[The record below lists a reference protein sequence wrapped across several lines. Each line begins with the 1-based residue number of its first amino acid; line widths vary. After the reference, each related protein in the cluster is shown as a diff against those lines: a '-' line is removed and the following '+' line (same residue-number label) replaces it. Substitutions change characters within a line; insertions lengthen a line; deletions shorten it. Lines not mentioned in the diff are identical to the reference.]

1 MNRQILDYLQH
12 HQGQDIGEAMFRVI
26 DGVQKEEDVRKRVA
40 AVALTNLMILD
51 ATVGVQA
58 GMDAAFRAFKHMQT
72 QEADHFKAIRDYIEH
87 EINKGAVT

>member
-1 MNRQILDYLQH
+1 MNRQILDYMQH

-51 ATVGVQA
+51 ATVGIQP
-58 GMDAAFRAFKHMQT
+58 GLDAAFRAFNDMKT
-72 QEADHFKAIRDYIEH
+72 QEADHFKAIRDYIDN
-87 EINKGAVT
+87 EINKGAGA